1 MKSEIINE
9 RKQLKTGFSTETY
22 EGESI
27 EKKCARMIENNEPI
41 TDGAPLVYTE
51 RADGVRPEFNVR
63 TDKWD
68 IAQESM
74 EKVSEAKRNKIKEK
88 IAKGMPEKTKSP
100 ETKSPE
106 TKSPETK
113 SPETN

>member
-74 EKVSEAKRNKIKEK
+74 EKVSKAKRNKIKEK
-88 IAKGMPEKTKSP
+88 IAKGTPEKKEEPKTK
-100 ETKSPE
+100 ETEAKGTE
-106 TKSPETK
+106 AKGT
-113 SPETN
+113 ETN

>member
-41 TDGAPLVYTE
+41 TDGASLVYTE

-63 TDKWD
+63 SDKWD

-74 EKVSEAKRNKIKEK
+74 EKVSDAKRNKIKEK
-88 IAKGMPEKTKSP
+88 IAKGMPEKTKKP
-100 ETKSPE
+100 ETKN
-106 TKSPETK
+106 
-113 SPETN
+113 PETNDPETN

>member
-1 MKSEIINE
+1 MKSEIIKE

-51 RADGVRPEFNVR
+51 RAAGVRPEFNVR

-68 IAQESM
+68 IAQDSM

-88 IAKGMPEKTKSP
+88 IAKGMPEKTKEP
-100 ETKSPE
+100 ETKGPE
-106 TKSPETK
+106 TD
-113 SPETN
+113 

>member
-63 TDKWD
+63 TDKWE

-74 EKVSEAKRNKIKEK
+74 EKVSEAKKNKIKEK
-88 IAKGMPEKTKSP
+88 MAKGMPEGKEEPKTK
-100 ETKSPE
+100 ETEAKE
-106 TKSPETK
+106 TEK
-113 SPETN
+113 N

>member
-1 MKSEIINE
+1 MKSEIING
-9 RKQLKTGFSTETY
+9 RKELKTGFSTETY

-27 EKKCARMIENNEPI
+27 EKKCARMTENNEPI
-41 TDGAPLVYTE
+41 TDGAPLVYTK
-51 RADGVRPEFNVR
+51 RADRVRPEFNVR

-88 IAKGMPEKTKSP
+88 MAKGMPEKKEEPKPKEPKTK
-100 ETKSPE
+100 ET
-106 TKSPETK
+106 
-113 SPETN
+113 ETN

>member
-1 MKSEIINE
+1 MKREIIEE

-88 IAKGMPEKTKSP
+88 IAKGMPEKTKKPGTENS
-100 ETKSPE
+100 
-106 TKSPETK
+106 ETK

>member
-27 EKKCARMIENNEPI
+27 EKKCARIIENNEPI
-41 TDGAPLVYTE
+41 TDGTPLVFTK
-51 RADGVRPEFNVR
+51 RADGVRPEFNIR

-74 EKVSEAKRNKIKEK
+74 EKVSEAKKNKIKEK
-88 IAKGMPEKTKSP
+88 MAKGTPEKKEEPNTKET
-100 ETKSPE
+100 ETKE
-106 TKSPETK
+106 T
-113 SPETN
+113 ETN

>member
-1 MKSEIINE
+1 MKSEIIND

-27 EKKCARMIENNEPI
+27 EKKCARMVENNEPI
-41 TDGAPLVYTE
+41 SDGVPLAFTK
-51 RADGVRPEFNVR
+51 RADGVKPEYNVR

-88 IAKGMPEKTKSP
+88 IAKGMPEKKEEPKPDKQES
-100 ETKSPE
+100 
-106 TKSPETK
+106 
-113 SPETN
+113 N

>member
-1 MKSEIINE
+1 MQDKFLIFNSMKSEIINE
-9 RKQLKTGFSTETY
+9 RKQLKTGFSNETY

-74 EKVSEAKRNKIKEK
+74 EKVSEAKTYSNVTLYPCSSLSIL
-88 IAKGMPEKTKSP
+88 
-100 ETKSPE
+100 
-106 TKSPETK
+106 
-113 SPETN
+113 

>member
-41 TDGAPLVYTE
+41 TDGASLVYTE

-63 TDKWD
+63 TDKWA
-68 IAQESM
+68 IAQETM
-74 EKVSEAKRNKIKEK
+74 ERVSGAKRNKIKEK
-88 IAKGMPEKTKSP
+88 MAKSMPENKEEPKTKETKTKETEAKGPEA
-100 ETKSPE
+100 
-106 TKSPETK
+106 
-113 SPETN
+113 N